1 MEHQDRP
8 LWSLNVG
15 QLSAAY
21 VNGLS
26 PRRVIDATLAR
37 VRDINPKLNAIVTLD
52 EAGAVSAA
60 DASARRWKD
69 KRPLGRL
76 DGVPVTIKD
85 NILVAG
91 LRATWGSR
99 LYENFVP
106 DEDELPVRRLREAGA
121 VILGKTNVPEFTVH
135 GFTHNAVFGT
145 TGNPWDPALTP
156 GGSSGGAV
164 AAVASGMGALAFG
177 TDGGGSIRRPAAHT
191 GLFGFKPSRDMVR
204 RGRGFPAILH
214 DFEVIGPIAR
224 CVDDIVSGMEVVAGP
239 AWQRLL
245 GESVAGSPRIA
256 YAPSFGGAAVDPIIR
271 DTVDRTVAG
280 MRSFGLDVELISPF
294 DLAEPLGQVWP
305 VISQTGVAW
314 LLSQHRD
321 WENRVAPAI
330 ADMAVAG
337 QKYSARDYLNALDTI
352 ASIRRVFET
361 LFERYDFL
369 ITPSAAAMPWPA
381 AQSHPTTID
390 GQPVGPRGHAV
401 FTPVANALGLPAIS
415 LPCVV
420 EDASLPVG
428 LQMIAGKDRDW
439 PLLAFAREY
448 EGRLFVHRC
457 PPRWDDRTYR
467 PAQCTKRRSISK
479 NSRFSE

>member
-1 MEHQDRP
+1 MEDRDRP
-8 LWSLNVG
+8 LWSFNARE
-15 QLSAAY
+15 LSAAY
-21 VNGLS
+21 ANGLS
-26 PRRVIDATLAR
+26 PRVATDATLAR
-37 VRDINPKLNAIVTLD
+37 VRDINPTLNAIVTLD
-52 EAGAVSAA
+52 EAGAVDAA
-60 DASARRWKD
+60 DASGRRWKGG
-69 KRPLGRL
+69 RPLGPL

-85 NILVAG
+85 NILAAG

-191 GLFGFKPSRDMVR
+191 GLVGFKPSRDTVR
-204 RGRGFPAILH
+204 RGSGFPAILQ

-224 CVDDIVSGMEVVAGP
+224 CVDDIVSSIEILAGP
-239 AWQRLL
+239 TWQRLL
-245 GESVAGSPRIA
+245 GEPVTPTPRVA
-256 YAPSFGGAAVDPIIR
+256 YAPSFGGGAVDPFIR
-271 DTVDRTVAG
+271 DTLDRTVSE
-280 MRSFGLDVELISPF
+280 MRSFGIEVELISPF
-294 DLAEPLGQVWP
+294 DLAEPLGQIWP
-305 VISQTGVAW
+305 VISQTGIAW
-314 LLSQHRD
+314 LLSRHRD

-330 ADMAVAG
+330 AEMAVAG
-337 QKYSARDYLNALDTI
+337 QRYGARDYLNALDMI
-352 ASIRRVFET
+352 ASMRRAFEA

-369 ITPSAAAMPWPA
+369 ITPSAASMPWPA
-381 AQSHPTTID
+381 AQPHPTIID

-420 EDASLPVG
+420 EDGALPVG
-428 LQMIAGKDRDW
+428 LQMIAGQNRDW

-448 EGRLFVHRC
+448 EGRLFIHRW
-457 PPRWDDRTYR
+457 PPRLG
-467 PAQCTKRRSISK
+467 
-479 NSRFSE
+479 

>member
-1 MEHQDRP
+1 MPDRDRP
-8 LWSLNVG
+8 LWSLNAG
-15 QLSAAY
+15 ELSAAY
-21 VNGLS
+21 ANGLS
-26 PRRVIDATLAR
+26 PRVVIDATLAR
-37 VRDINPKLNAIVTLD
+37 VRGVNPELNAIITLD
-52 EAGAVSAA
+52 EAGAINAA
-60 DASARRWKD
+60 EVSARRWKD
-69 KRPLGRL
+69 GRSLGTL
-76 DGVPVTIKD
+76 DGVPVTVKD

-91 LRATWGSR
+91 LCATWGSR
-99 LYENFVP
+99 LYEDFVP
-106 DEDELPVRRLREAGA
+106 DEDELPVQRLREAGV

-191 GLFGFKPSRDMVR
+191 GLIGFKPSRDTVR

-224 CVDDIVSGMEVVAGP
+224 CVDDIVSSMEVLAGA
-239 AWQRLL
+239 AWQRQFS
-245 GESVAGSPRIA
+245 ERVVPRPRIA
-256 YAPSFGGAAVDPIIR
+256 YAPSFGGAAVDPFIR
-271 DTVDRTVAG
+271 DTVDRSVAG
-280 MRSFGLDVELISPF
+280 MRSLGIDVELVSPF
-294 DLAEPLGQVWP
+294 DLAEPLGQIWP

-314 LLSQHRD
+314 LLSQRRD
-321 WENRVAPAI
+321 WMDKVSPAI
-330 ADMAVAG
+330 AEMAAAG
-337 QKYSARDYLNALDTI
+337 EKYGAKDYLNALDTI
-352 ASIRRVFET
+352 ASMRQAFDA

-369 ITPSAAAMPWPA
+369 VTPSAAAMPWPA
-381 AQSHPTTID
+381 AESHPAMID

-420 EDASLPVG
+420 EAGALPVG
-428 LQMIAGKDRDW
+428 LQLIAGQNRDW

-448 EGRLFVHRC
+448 ESRLFVHRW
-457 PPRWDDRTYR
+457 PPR
-467 PAQCTKRRSISK
+467 
-479 NSRFSE
+479 FG